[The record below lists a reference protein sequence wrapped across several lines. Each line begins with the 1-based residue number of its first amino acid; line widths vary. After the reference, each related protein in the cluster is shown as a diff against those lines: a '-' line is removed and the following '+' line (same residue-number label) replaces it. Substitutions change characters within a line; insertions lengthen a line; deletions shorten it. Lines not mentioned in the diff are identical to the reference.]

1 MLDIKLYNQY
11 LQQYISE
18 AIRNSN
24 GSNRS
29 ISEHLETIQI
39 GRWFVRHQ
47 NEKRLALAD
56 ARAAFDRN
64 RHWPLEIVLSHLG
77 VKHPDQ
83 L

>member
-18 AIRNSN
+18 AIRNSD

-29 ISEHLETIQI
+29 ISEYLETIRI
-39 GRWFVRHQ
+39 GGWFERNKV
-47 NEKRLALAD
+47 EKRLALAD
-56 ARAAFDRN
+56 ARAAFDKN
-64 RHWPLEIVLSHLG
+64 RHWPLEIILSHLG
-77 VKHPDQ
+77 VKHPDH

>member
-29 ISEHLETIQI
+29 ISEHLETIQVK
-39 GRWFVRHQ
+39 GLFVRHKLERRQ
-47 NEKRLALAD
+47 ALAD
-56 ARAAFDRN
+56 ARAAFDKN
-64 RHWPLEIVLSHLG
+64 RHWPLEIILSHLG
-77 VKHPDQ
+77 VRHPDHP
-83 L
+83 